1 MTEAASLMFSKAK
14 PDPISPKPDV
24 APNREAP
31 QIDEQRSIL
40 LKGTS
45 IKGDFASDGI
55 VDLGGSIFG
64 ELTAETL
71 VVTKSGKVEGGI
83 HAASVIVEGEV
94 DGIIHATSLT
104 IKPGARVKA
113 DIITAA
119 ISVDFGAMIEGRI
132 KMPVQPVVPVQESGS
147 PVE

>member
-1 MTEAASLMFSKAK
+1 MFSKAQ
-14 PDPISPKPDV
+14 PDPESPKPDV
-24 APNREAP
+24 APNRAAP
-31 QIDEQRSIL
+31 QIDERRSIL
-40 LKGTS
+40 LEGTS
-45 IKGDFASDGI
+45 IKGNFSVDGI
-55 VDLGGSIFG
+55 VELGGSIVG

-83 HAASVIVEGEV
+83 HAASVIVEGQV
-94 DGIIHATSLT
+94 VGTIHATSLT

-119 ISVDFGAMIEGRI
+119 ISVDFGAKIEGRI
-132 KMPVQPVVPVQESGS
+132 KMTVQPVVPVQESGS

>member
-1 MTEAASLMFSKAK
+1 MFSKAQ
-14 PDPISPKPDV
+14 PDPESPKPDV
-24 APNREAP
+24 APNRAAP
-31 QIDEQRSIL
+31 QIDERRSIL
-40 LKGTS
+40 LEGTS
-45 IKGDFASDGI
+45 IKGNFSVGGI
-55 VDLGGSIFG
+55 VELGGSIVG

-83 HAASVIVEGEV
+83 HAASVIVEGQV
-94 DGIIHATSLT
+94 VGTIHATSLT

-119 ISVDFGAMIEGRI
+119 ISVDFGAKIEGRI

-147 PVE
+147 LVE

>member
-1 MTEAASLMFSKAK
+1 
-14 PDPISPKPDV
+14 
-24 APNREAP
+24 
-31 QIDEQRSIL
+31 
-40 LKGTS
+40 
-45 IKGDFASDGI
+45 
-55 VDLGGSIFG
+55 
-64 ELTAETL
+64 
-71 VVTKSGKVEGGI
+71 VTKSGKVEGGI

-94 DGIIHATSLT
+94 VGTIHATSLT

-132 KMPVQPVVPVQESGS
+132 KMTVQPVVPVQESGS